1 MKGGK
6 TPDKFAKD
14 YMKVRLSSQWT
25 GTMMKI
31 LDITSDIDWIL
42 HRNSAFPNS
51 QRLLNAHEQER
62 NQILK

>member
-42 HRNSAFPNS
+42 HRNFAFPN
-51 QRLLNAHEQER
+51 
-62 NQILK
+62 